1 MQKKVLITGGNKGIG
16 LEATRLFVNHNDHVI
31 VVARDFTNFE
41 FEGHANV
48 TTISYNLCDVEGI
61 ETLIQKIG
69 HVDILINNAGM
80 MNSLPYNEYPDDKQH
95 ALMNLN
101 LYTPIELISKVS
113 ESMKQNNQ
121 GRIVNVASVAGQIG
135 HPDIW
140 YGVSKA
146 GIINATKS
154 FAKLLAPHGIV
165 INAVAP
171 GPVETDM
178 LHVIPE
184 ARRAQVKSSVYSGR
198 FATAEEV
205 AKTIYW
211 LAVDA
216 PEYINGTCIDLNNG
230 SFPR

>member
-16 LEATRLFVNHNDHVI
+16 LETTRLFVNHNDHVI